1 MSSKSDHCNPDFGP
15 SLAHRWLLLSSG
27 MRPADGDAVECVLA
41 VAGLTHPKMA
51 AALFSVML
59 LSLFLTVH
67 MLYDSA
73 VYTLEDAAVMVS
85 GTAALGRSRVHFPR
99 TSRRLPQVWDVKCGF
114 MPGRGY
120 MGQIIALQQES
131 DRCMAVRKKV
141 YLTFVDLEQAYDVDA
156 LVVYDGGRA
165 CVSGGWKLVV
175 YDGGRACVRVDGSWW
190 CMMEAERADGSG
202 NDYQLSVN
210 GKLLEQVNDFVCLGR
225 MFCKNRRMDNKINR
239 RANASLRVAGSMWTS
254 AKNAENEVISK
265 EGEHKSKVYV
275 VGMRYLRNV
284 CGKTHMDKV
293 SNEWMLRKLP
303 DRHLTRIR
311 EKGGSTNHVSER
323 QRSER
328 WIPEAIIVGIRKCG
342 TRALLEMLALHPHVQ
357 KAAGE
362 VHFFD
367 RDDNYRKGLEW
378 YRRKMPHSFKEQITI
393 EKSPSYFVTP
403 ECIRPGSNPDIPA
416 FGSLVQHESSAL
428 DHVATEVG
436 KRDPGQ

>member
-99 TSRRLPQVWDVKCGF
+99 TSRRLPQ
-114 MPGRGY
+114 
-120 MGQIIALQQES
+120 S
-131 DRCMAVRKKV
+131 VR
-141 YLTFVDLEQAYDVDA
+141 E
-156 LVVYDGGRA
+156 
-165 CVSGGWKLVV
+165 GGWKLVV

-190 CMMEAERADGSG
+190 CMMEAE
-202 NDYQLSVN
+202 QCSV
-210 GKLLEQVNDFVCLGR
+210 
-225 MFCKNRRMDNKINR
+225 KIEGWMVKPTDR
-239 RANASLRVAGSMWTS
+239 HNASRRVVGCMWTI

-293 SNEWMLRKLP
+293 SDEWMLRKLP